1 MDGEDELRKPNGCVS
16 AQLDR
21 DVEDDDPL
29 VLSSQ
34 ALAALQE
41 FLADQNKTA
50 ASTPPPSSL
59 DGGDDSNKVELV
71 TEDWRLSQF
80 WYEPETAETVAEEVV
95 TLSRRFSTCRV
106 ACIAC
111 PTLYVY
117 LKKKDPSLQVQLLE
131 YDMRFERYGSE
142 FTFYDYNE
150 PEELPLGLK
159 HCFHIIVADPPYLSK
174 ECLERV
180 AQTVSFLAS
189 PVDSLLLLLTGDVQ
203 RDRAA
208 ELLGVR
214 PCVFKPHH
222 SSKLGNEF
230 RLFAGVQTRVS
241 QWWNAIPF
249 LTSSVVVV
257 CVIIY
262 LISLLTGYDSFY
274 EVCFLPSAI
283 LSRFQVYRFY
293 TAILFH
299 GSMLHVL
306 FNMMALVPMGSELE
320 RIMGS
325 VRLFYLTILLATT
338 NAVLHLL
345 IASLTGYNPFYQY
358 DHLMNE
364 CAIGFSGILFSMI
377 VIETSLSGV
386 TSRSMFG
393 LFNVPAKLYPWLL
406 LIAFQL
412 LMTNVSLLGHLCGI
426 LSGFAY
432 SYGLFN
438 FLMPGSSFF
447 STIESA
453 SWMASC
459 VRRPKFIM
467 CTGGNPSSYMPTYSV
482 QNTTSSGFSTG
493 NAWRSLSSWLPQ
505 REASNQ
511 SSEDSRFPG
520 RGRTLSGTARDPT
533 PPAGETDPNLHAR
546 LLEDSTPDRL
556 SDATAIGIAEPI
568 PAARQVPIANA
579 AVLPPSQG
587 RVAASEEQIQ
597 KLVAMG
603 FERTQ
608 VEVALA
614 AADDDLNVAVEI
626 LMSQQVETCPN
637 QSSIF

>member
-1 MDGEDELRKPNGCVS
+1 MRPNI
-16 AQLDR
+16 
-21 DVEDDDPL
+21 
-29 VLSSQ
+29 
-34 ALAALQE
+34 
-41 FLADQNKTA
+41 
-50 ASTPPPSSL
+50 
-59 DGGDDSNKVELV
+59 V
-71 TEDWRLSQF
+71 TE
-80 WYEPETAETVAEEVV
+80 
-95 TLSRRFSTCRV
+95 
-106 ACIAC
+106 
-111 PTLYVY
+111 
-117 LKKKDPSLQVQLLE
+117 
-131 YDMRFERYGSE
+131 
-142 FTFYDYNE
+142 
-150 PEELPLGLK
+150 
-159 HCFHIIVADPPYLSK
+159 
-174 ECLERV
+174 
-180 AQTVSFLAS
+180 
-189 PVDSLLLLLTGDVQ
+189 
-203 RDRAA
+203 
-208 ELLGVR
+208 
-214 PCVFKPHH
+214 
-222 SSKLGNEF
+222 
-230 RLFAGVQTRVS
+230 AGVQTRVS

-257 CVIIY
+257 CGIIY
-262 LISLLTGYDSFY
+262 LICLLTGYDTFY

-293 TAILFH
+293 TAVIFH
-299 GSMLHVL
+299 GSMLHVM

-338 NAVLHLL
+338 NGVLHLL
-345 IASLTGYNPFYQY
+345 IASLAGYNPFYQY

-393 LFNVPAKLYPWLL
+393 LFNVPAKLYPWIL

-438 FLMPGSSFF
+438 FLMPGSSLF
-447 STIESA
+447 SNIESA

-520 RGRTLSGTARDPT
+520 RGRTLSGTVRDPT

-556 SDATAIGIAEPI
+556 SDATVTGMTDPI

-579 AVLPPSQG
+579 AVLPQSQTQG

-626 LMSQQVETCPN
+626 LMSQQG
-637 QSSIF
+637 